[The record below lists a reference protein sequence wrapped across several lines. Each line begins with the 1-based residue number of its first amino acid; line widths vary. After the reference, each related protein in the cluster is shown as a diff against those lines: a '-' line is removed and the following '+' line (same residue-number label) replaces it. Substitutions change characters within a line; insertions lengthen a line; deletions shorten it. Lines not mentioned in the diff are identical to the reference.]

1 MHSRLQTPS
10 RMLIGLIH
18 FRALKDVVVPLQFP
32 TTSAD
37 GSSELEKVL
46 ITKGTE
52 IYISI
57 LGANRSKR
65 IWGQDADEWKPSR
78 WLEDLPVSVSE
89 ARLPGVYSQMYVVF
103 HL

>member
-1 MHSRLQTPS
+1 
-10 RMLIGLIH
+10 MLIGLIH